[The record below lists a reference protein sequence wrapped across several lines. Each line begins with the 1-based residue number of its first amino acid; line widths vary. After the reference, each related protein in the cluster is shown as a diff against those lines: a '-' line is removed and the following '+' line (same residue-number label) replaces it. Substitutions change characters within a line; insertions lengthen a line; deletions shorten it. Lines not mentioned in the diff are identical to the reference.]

1 MNELKK
7 MGVGLVIDDFGT
19 GYSNLGYLKRFPVN
33 KIKIDKSFVRDI
45 SRDEDDKA
53 IVQAIIAMAQQL
65 KLRVVAEG
73 VENKEQLDFL
83 QTHNC
88 DEVQGYYFSPP
99 IKSEE
104 FGELLLNQKNKSFIE
119 PLSEAEF
126 NILHVEKD

>member
-1 MNELKK
+1 MA
-7 MGVGLVIDDFGT
+7 VGID
-19 GYSNLGYLKRFPVN
+19 

-73 VENKEQLDFL
+73 VETKEQLNFL

-104 FGELLLNQKNKSFIE
+104 FEELLLNQLQYEMLKT
-119 PLSEAEF
+119 
-126 NILHVEKD
+126 LH